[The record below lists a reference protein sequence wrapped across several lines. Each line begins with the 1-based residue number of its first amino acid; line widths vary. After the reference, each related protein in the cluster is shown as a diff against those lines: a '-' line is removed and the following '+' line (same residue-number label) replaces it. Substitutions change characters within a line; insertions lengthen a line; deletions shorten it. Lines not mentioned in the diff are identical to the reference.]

1 MHRPCPSPG
10 ALRASFPSRAAGL
23 NSSIKRTNPA
33 AYRQLGQFSLVEV
46 AVVAG
51 LLILAVVF
59 GVPAVNGFLVEMRVP
74 YASGELQRFMAR
86 TRVLGESD
94 TVTPYANITTS
105 SNLVPS
111 LQGSSV
117 FRVSNTTVAH
127 RLGGSGVGSNGTIT
141 LAPAALGGGAM
152 GSAFSITLTNVNLKA
167 CPTLASTLNSVAETI
182 SVNGTAAKALGSNN
196 EAGAYDPST
205 AQGLCEKGDSNTF
218 VFATR

>member
-1 MHRPCPSPG
+1 MHRPCPTP
-10 ALRASFPSRAAGL
+10 AAHRAPSHIRAFGL
-23 NSSIKRTNPA
+23 NSHMKRANPA

-59 GVPAVNGFLVEMRVP
+59 GVPAVNGFLIEMRVP
-74 YASGELQRFMAR
+74 YAAGELQRFMAR

-94 TVTPYANITTS
+94 TVTPYANINTA

-117 FRVSNTTVAH
+117 FRVSTTTVAH

-152 GSAFSITLTNVNLKA
+152 GSAFSITLTNVNAKA

-182 SVNGTAAKALGSNN
+182 SVNGSAAKTLGTNN
-196 EAGAYDPST
+196 DVGAYDPST